1 MATQHNFRIKNGLEV
16 AGTERISSAGVI
28 TGSHAGSIASATT
41 ATTQSASDNS
51 TKIAT
56 TAYTDAAITAL
67 VDSSPSALNTLN
79 ELAAALGDDANYAT
93 TTTAAIAAKL
103 PLAGG
108 TLTGGLTG
116 TSATF
121 TDDVAINNGSPE
133 LYFGTTGNHYNWR
146 VAAQETTD
154 AGFCIDVGSQDNAY
168 GNDTYSTLF
177 TVKNDGNVGVGMN
190 PVGYGK
196 LSVNGTGV
204 QVALRA
210 SSGTSKLGFYEAG
223 AGRYYL
229 ETLSGANGIKFVNGD
244 GTEHGR
250 IDNTGKLSITASGA
264 MAMDV
269 QGEGGSH
276 GLAIGGNDAG
286 FGYIGH
292 RSSGAYDLRIASG
305 GNVGIGVTPANAK
318 LEVVATSGEVFRAD
332 SNGGAYRLV
341 ANQNGVIMQGR
352 IGIGI
357 TSPSTSAAAADALYI
372 DGSNDNYQTSNF
384 NEQCMISLDATN
396 TEGRYASIRF
406 THGGGTEGHFG
417 FHRRTATS
425 DISDFVWQGY
435 DGDSNSYK
443 EYMRLKNNGN
453 LAINAAN
460 SGTTGANSTAS
471 AYSSL
476 TVTGGSTNGDVA
488 SNSAFA
494 HFGPI
499 NTAANC
505 NSDGYLSGIS
515 FGYCEGNNAY
525 RHTAIAARAHGDG
538 AARRDMVF
546 LVNTAAESAS
556 AALSDSKITISSGSG
571 ATTIGNTTG
580 ISDYYV
586 LKVQTANGYG
596 RQGSHNG
603 TYYHHDTDRSTF
615 YWSKR
620 CEASGGFHTYSDQ
633 NLKKEIT
640 VIDGALESVSKMNGV
655 TFKWKDPEKRG
666 GGDAGKQFGVTAQN
680 MLEVDS
686 ELPQLNDDPLS
697 PEETRESDDSYYSM
711 DYSRLTPYF
720 IEAIKELKTKLEAAE
735 ARIATLEG

>member
-28 TGSHAGSIASATT
+28 TGALSGSLASATT

-67 VDSSPSALNTLN
+67 VDSSPGALNTLN
-79 ELAAALGDDANYAT
+79 ELAAALGDDASFST
-93 TTTAAIAAKL
+93 TVTNSIAAKL

-108 TLTGGLTG
+108 TMTGDL
-116 TSATF
+116 
-121 TDDVAINNGSPE
+121 DINAN
-133 LYFGTTGNHYNWR
+133 L
-146 VAAQETTD
+146 Q
-154 AGFCIDVGSQDNAY
+154 VG
-168 GNDTYSTLF
+168 
-177 TVKNDGNVGVGMN
+177 DGNNINMDASSNGQVEIDGSGYTGAIALDDTAMRIYHNSASRDLIFGVNETEVMRLDAAKQVGIDMD
-190 PVGYGK
+190 PAGYGK

-204 QVALRA
+204 LLALRA

-229 ETLSGANGIKFVNGD
+229 ETLSGANGIKFINGN

-250 IDNTGKLSITASGA
+250 IDNTGKLSLTASGA
-264 MAMDV
+264 VAMDI
-269 QGEGGSH
+269 QGEGGAH

-292 RSSGAYDLRIASG
+292 RSSGSYDLRIASS
-305 GNVGIGVTPANAK
+305 GNVGVGVTPSNAK

-341 ANQNGVIMQGR
+341 ANQTGVLVQGR
-352 IGIGI
+352 LGIGIGSHP
-357 TSPSTSAAAADALYI
+357 TGESAADSLMI

-384 NEQCMISLDATN
+384 NEESMISLNATN

-406 THGGGTEGHFG
+406 THAGGTEGHFG
-417 FHRRTATS
+417 FHRRTSTS

-476 TVTGGSTNGDVA
+476 TVTGGASNGDVA
-488 SNSAFA
+488 TNSAFA

-505 NSDGYLSGIS
+505 NADGYISGIS
-515 FGYCEGNNAY
+515 FGYCEGNNSY
-525 RHTAIAARAHGDG
+525 RHTAIGARSHGDG

-546 LVNTAAESAS
+546 LVNTAVEAAS
-556 AALSDSKITISSGSG
+556 ATLSDAKITISSGSG
-571 ATTIGNTTG
+571 RTTIGATTG
-580 ISDYYV
+580 VSDYYV
-586 LKVQTANGYG
+586 MRVLTTNGYG
-596 RQGSHNG
+596 GFGSHNSS
-603 TYYHHDTDRSTF
+603 YFHHTTDRA
-615 YWSKR
+615 YWYWGQA
-620 CEASGGFHTYSDQ
+620 CYASGGFHTYSDER
-633 NLKKEIT
+633 LKKDVTTIT
-640 VIDGALESVSKMNGV
+640 GALDDVSKMNGV

-666 GGDAGKQFGVTAQN
+666 GRKTGKQFGVIAQN

-686 ELPQLNDDPLS
+686 ELPTLENDPLS
-697 PEETRESDDSYYSM
+697 PEETIETDDSYYAM
-711 DYSRLTPYF
+711 DYTRLTPYF

>member
-67 VDSSPSALNTLN
+67 VDSSPGTLNTLN
-79 ELAAALGDDANYAT
+79 ELAAALGDDASFSTTVTNSIAT
-93 TTTAAIAAKL
+93 KL

-108 TLTGGLTG
+108 TM
-116 TSATF
+116 
-121 TDDVAINNGSPE
+121 
-133 LYFGTTGNHYNWR
+133 TGNLQINSTGNLLTLNATSG
-146 VAAQETTD
+146 VAYQKFNENGTGRFFLATLNGADGLAFVD
-154 AGFCIDVGSQDNAY
+154 ADGSSERMRIDADGKVGID
-168 GNDTYSTLF
+168 
-177 TVKNDGNVGVGMN
+177 MN
-190 PVGYGK
+190 PSGYGK

-210 SSGTSKLGFYEAG
+210 ASGTSKLGFYEAG

-229 ETLSGANGIKFVNGD
+229 ETLSGANGIKFINGN

-250 IDNTGKLSITASGA
+250 IDNTGKLSLTASGA
-264 MAMDV
+264 MAMDI
-269 QGEGGSH
+269 QGEGGAH

-292 RSSGAYDLRIASG
+292 RSSGSYDLRIASS
-305 GNVGIGVTPANAK
+305 GNVGVGVSPANAK

-341 ANQNGVIMQGR
+341 ANQTGVIMQGR

-357 TSPSTSAAAADALYI
+357 SSPATGASAADSLMI

-384 NEQCMISLDATN
+384 NEQSMISLDATN

-417 FHRRTATS
+417 FHRRTSTS

-460 SGTTGANSTAS
+460 SGTTGANATAS

-476 TVTGGSTNGDVA
+476 TVTGGATNGDVA

-499 NTAANC
+499 NTASGANA
-505 NSDGYLSGIS
+505 DGYISGIS
-515 FGYCEGNNAY
+515 FGYCEGNNSY
-525 RHTAIAARAHGDG
+525 RHTAIAARSHGDG

-546 LVNTAAESAS
+546 LVNTASEAASAS
-556 AALSDSKITISSGSG
+556 LADAKLTISSGNGRVTAGS
-571 ATTIGNTTG
+571 TTG

-586 LKVQTANGYG
+586 FRVLTTNGHG
-596 RQGSHNG
+596 SFGSHNSS
-603 TYYHHDTDRSTF
+603 YFHHTTDRS
-615 YWSKR
+615 YWYWGQA
-620 CEASGGFHTYSDQ
+620 CYASGGFHTYSDER
-633 NLKKEIT
+633 LKKNVTTIT
-640 VIDGALESVSKMNGV
+640 GALDDVAKMNGV

-666 GGDAGKQFGVTAQN
+666 GKKTGKQFGVIAQN

-686 ELPQLNDDPLS
+686 ELPTLENDPLS
-697 PEETRESDDSYYSM
+697 PEETIETDDSYYAM
-711 DYSRLTPYF
+711 DYTRLTPYF

>member
-1 MATQHNFRIKNGLEV
+1 MANTKITSNV
-16 AGTERISSAGVI
+16 ISDD
-28 TGSHAGSIASATT
+28 IALGGNPTT
-41 ATTQSASDNS
+41 TTQSAGND
-51 TKIAT
+51 TTRIAT
-56 TAYTDAAITAL
+56 TAFVKAAIDATIDSAPGAL
-67 VDSSPSALNTLN
+67 DTLN
-79 ELAAALGDDANYAT
+79 ELAAAIGDDANFSTTITNSIAT
-93 TTTAAIAAKL
+93 KL

-108 TLTGGLTG
+108 TMTGDL
-116 TSATF
+116 
-121 TDDVAINNGSPE
+121 DINAN
-133 LYFGTTGNHYNWR
+133 L
-146 VAAQETTD
+146 Q
-154 AGFCIDVGSQDNAY
+154 VG
-168 GNDTYSTLF
+168 
-177 TVKNDGNVGVGMN
+177 DGNNINMDANSNGQVEITGSGYTGAIALDDTAMRIYHNSASRDLIFGVNETEVMRLDASKQVGIDMD
-190 PVGYGK
+190 PAGYGK

-204 QVALRA
+204 ILALRA

-229 ETLSGANGIKFVNGD
+229 ETLDGANGIKFINGN

-250 IDNTGKLSITASGA
+250 IDNTGKLSLTASGA
-264 MAMDV
+264 MAMDI
-269 QGEGGSH
+269 QGEGGAH

-292 RSSGAYDLRIASG
+292 RSSGSYDLRIASS
-305 GNVGIGVTPANAK
+305 GNVGVGVSPANAK

-341 ANQNGVIMQGR
+341 ANQTGVIMQGR

-357 TSPSTSAAAADALYI
+357 SSPATGASAADSLMI

-384 NEQCMISLDATN
+384 NEQSMISLDATN

-417 FHRRTATS
+417 FHRRTSTS

-460 SGTTGANSTAS
+460 SGTTGANATAS

-476 TVTGGSTNGDVA
+476 TVTGGASNGSVA
-488 SNSAFA
+488 ANSAFA

-505 NSDGYLSGIS
+505 NSDGYISGIS
-515 FGYCEGNNAY
+515 FGYCEGNNSY
-525 RHTAIAARAHGDG
+525 RHTAIGARSHGDG

-546 LVNTAAESAS
+546 LVNTAAEAASAS
-556 AALSDSKITISSGSG
+556 LSDAKITISSGSG
-571 ATTIGNTTG
+571 RTTIGATTG
-580 ISDYYV
+580 VSDYYV
-586 LKVQTANGYG
+586 LKVLTTNGYG
-596 RQGSHNG
+596 SFGSHNSS
-603 TYYHHDTDRSTF
+603 YFHHTTDRS
-615 YWSKR
+615 YWYWGQA
-620 CEASGGFHTYSDQ
+620 CYASGGFHTYSDER
-633 NLKKEIT
+633 LKKDVTTIT
-640 VIDGALESVSKMNGV
+640 GALDDVAKMNGV

-666 GGDAGKQFGVTAQN
+666 GKKTGKQFGVIAQN

-686 ELPQLNDDPLS
+686 ELPTLENDPLS
-697 PEETRESDDSYYSM
+697 PEETIETDDSYYAM
-711 DYSRLTPYF
+711 DYTRLTPYF

-735 ARIATLEG
+735 ARIATLEK